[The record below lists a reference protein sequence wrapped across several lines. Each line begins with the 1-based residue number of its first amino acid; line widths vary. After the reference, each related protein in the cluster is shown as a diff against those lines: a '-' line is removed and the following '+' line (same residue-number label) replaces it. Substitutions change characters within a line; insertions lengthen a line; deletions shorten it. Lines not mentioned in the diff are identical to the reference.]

1 MGFSANSCSLLPL
14 ALKRS
19 LSLAAFCI
27 GVCSVLVFLCSGE
40 EVLGKLSARSHRAM
54 DTICHKLL
62 WMGGG
67 GIGRVRHSSWT
78 RLVANLVPLFAV
90 ELCAGG

>member
-19 LSLAAFCI
+19 LSLAAFCF

-67 GIGRVRHSSWT
+67 VHRQGQALKLDTVSRKPGAVVRS
-78 RLVANLVPLFAV
+78 
-90 ELCAGG
+90 